1 MLRKPLSIGI
11 VALLA
16 ILTSVTASAQ
26 FKTIPIGEL
35 TDSIRLRPK
44 PALILIST
52 NWCTYCAMQKAQL
65 KKSREFREAGSYLYY
80 SEFDAET
87 KQELVFNGTTYRFAP
102 TGTTTGSH
110 ELAFT
115 LGNINNRLSFP
126 TWVLINEHFEIVSRF
141 PGVIKADDLAAL
153 LENVRRHLPVK
164 ISDGAIQKNLE

>member
-80 SEFDAET
+80 SELDAET
-87 KQELVFNGTTYRFAP
+87 KQELVFNDKTYRFVP
-102 TGTTTGSH
+102 TGVATGSH
-110 ELAFT
+110 ELAFA
-115 LGNINNRLSFP
+115 LGEIDNRLSFP
-126 TWVLINEHFEIVSRF
+126 TWVLLNEHFEIVFRF
-141 PGVIKADDLAAL
+141 PGILKSRELSAL
-153 LENVRRHLPVK
+153 LT
-164 ISDGAIQKNLE
+164 SIQRAHPQ